1 MTDNELDVTVAALL
15 STTVNEFEPVTDCTV
30 VPAGIPD
37 VAETIIPSVGVPEPE
52 LGVNVSKVDSE
63 VVATV

>member
-15 STTVNEFEPVTDCTV
+15 STTVNESEPVTDTTV

-37 VAETIIPSVGVPEPE
+37 VADTIIPTVGVPE
-52 LGVNVSKVDSE
+52 LGVNVTEVDPE
-63 VVATV
+63 VVPTV

>member
-15 STTVNEFEPVTDCTV
+15 STTVNGFEPVTDSTV

-37 VAETIIPSVGVPEPE
+37 VAETIIPTVGVPPE
-52 LGVNVSKVDSE
+52 LGVNVSEVDPE
-63 VVATV
+63 VVPTV

>member
-15 STTVNEFEPVTDCTV
+15 STTVNEFEPVTDTTV

-37 VAETIIPSVGVPEPE
+37 VADTIIPTVGVPE
-52 LGVNVSKVDSE
+52 LGVNVTEVDPE
-63 VVATV
+63 VVPTV

>member
-15 STTVNEFEPVTDCTV
+15 STTVNEFEPVTDTTV

-37 VAETIIPSVGVPEPE
+37 VADTIIPAVGVPE
-52 LGVNVSKVDSE
+52 LGVNVTVLESA
-63 VVATV
+63 VVPTV

>member
-15 STTVNEFEPVTDCTV
+15 STTVNEFEPVTDTTV

-37 VAETIIPSVGVPEPE
+37 VAETIMPTVGVEE
-52 LGVNVSKVDSE
+52 LGVNVTVVDSA
-63 VVATV
+63 VVPKV